1 MADRF
6 NCAELAASV
15 TEYVDGAFDKAR
27 RRAFERHLARCVDCD
42 MYLRQMR
49 QTIELTGRL
58 GASDVEEI
66 PPAVREQL
74 LAAFRASAEGR
85 PPG

>member
-15 TEYVDGAFDKAR
+15 TEYVDGAFDKVR

-58 GASDVEEI
+58 GASDVEQI
-66 PPAVREQL
+66 PAAVRDQL
-74 LAAFRASAEGR
+74 LDAFRSSARGQ
-85 PPG
+85 PPD